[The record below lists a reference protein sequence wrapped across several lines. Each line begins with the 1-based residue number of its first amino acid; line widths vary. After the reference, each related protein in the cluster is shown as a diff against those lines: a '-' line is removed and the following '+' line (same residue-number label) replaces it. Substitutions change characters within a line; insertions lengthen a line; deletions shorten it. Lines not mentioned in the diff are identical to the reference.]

1 MSTIT
6 RLTASTSL
14 LTLAI
19 LLTTSTSAFA
29 QYNTSAGKSVAPS
42 MEKRR
47 VKLTDSQ
54 GEVRYEEREV
64 EVKRDSYG
72 NASESSYDL
81 AVDGAFEGQT
91 IVVLQLY
98 PFSFD
103 QAREALARKG
113 FSVYRFNSTPS
124 PEALAKALEKANQF
138 WLISNCDTQTT
149 LTEEHVAPIKKF
161 FDSGH
166 GVYLWGD
173 NDPCYVDVNYVS
185 ERLLDVKMT
194 GNTPGDTKV
203 GLKEKSSDT
212 SGILANHLM
221 STGIETIYEGITIAT
236 IDKNDHLDPF
246 LWGSAGNLVA
256 ALYDHDQKRAIFD
269 GGFTRLYYKW
279 DTAGTARYVV
289 NAAAWLANYER
300 FGDEVLAESFRDEA
314 KEMEQQRNKNKEKQL
329 DEKQKQNKL
338 KKSSLMWKKRAD
350 QTEHLAEI
358 HPQKINP

>member
-1 MSTIT
+1 MSIT
-6 RLTASTSL
+6 RHATVTSL
-14 LTLAI
+14 CSLA
-19 LLTTSTSAFA
+19 LLLITSTSAFA
-29 QYNTSAGKSVAPS
+29 QYNKSAGMSVAPS

-47 VKLTDSQ
+47 VQVSDDSGQ
-54 GEVRYEEREV
+54 VRYEEKEV
-64 EVKRDSYG
+64 QVKRDGYG
-72 NASESSYDL
+72 NAADSSYDL

-113 FSVYRFNSTPS
+113 FSVYRFTSTPS
-124 PEALAKALEKANQF
+124 PEELAKALKKANQF
-138 WLISNCDTQTT
+138 WLISNCSSQTT
-149 LTEEHVAPIKKF
+149 LTEEHVKPIKEF

-173 NDPCYVDVNYVS
+173 NDPCYADVNYVS

-194 GNTPGDTKV
+194 GDTPGDTKV
-203 GLKEKSSDT
+203 GLKEKASDT

-221 STGIETIYEGITIAT
+221 SAGIETIYEGVTIAT

-300 FGDEVLAESFRDEA
+300 FGDEVLAENLREEA
-314 KEMEQQRNKNKEKQL
+314 KEMEAQRNKNKEAK
-329 DEKQKQNKL
+329 KKL
-338 KKSSLMWKKRAD
+338 KEDAKKKKPKLVKKD
-350 QTEHLAEI
+350 
-358 HPQKINP
+358 N